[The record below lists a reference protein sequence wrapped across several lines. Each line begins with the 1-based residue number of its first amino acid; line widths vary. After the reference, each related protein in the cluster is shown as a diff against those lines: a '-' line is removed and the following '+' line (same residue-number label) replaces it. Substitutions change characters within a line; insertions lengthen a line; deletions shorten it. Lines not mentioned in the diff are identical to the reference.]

1 MLCAALSLDGAWWR
15 AQVIQHYK
23 DSNMVQIR
31 YVDYGGYVT
40 VNLASLKQIRLF
52 PFFFFFSPGLFLQPV
67 MGLRRPKN
75 IACFHRSD
83 FVTLPFQAS
92 EVVLENIAPLPG
104 M

>member
-1 MLCAALSLDGAWWR
+1 MFICPTQTHACKCVNSQPLNNVVCVFLTAGVLCAALSLDGAWWR

-52 PFFFFFSPGLFLQPV
+52 PFFFPQ
-67 MGLRRPKN
+67 
-75 IACFHRSD
+75 ACFYS
-83 FVTLPFQAS
+83 L
-92 EVVLENIAPLPG
+92 
-104 M
+104 